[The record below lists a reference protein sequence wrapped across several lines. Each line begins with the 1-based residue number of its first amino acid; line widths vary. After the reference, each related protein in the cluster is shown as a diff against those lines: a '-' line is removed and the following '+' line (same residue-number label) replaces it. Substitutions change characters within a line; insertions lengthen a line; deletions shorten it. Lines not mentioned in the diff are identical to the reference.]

1 MSTKT
6 GHGQSHG
13 RNQRRGRSHRGSARS
28 SEAQQDR
35 QSRLK
40 FDEPMSCAP
49 RAETEKRIGSSS
61 GGSEAQTESQ
71 TSSGPSAYE
80 WRWKGLEPSPTA
92 DQQLEQM
99 SRNGSA
105 DRVLLL
111 LYGKTLDQ
119 LLQDRETKAH
129 KGK

>member
-1 MSTKT
+1 MSTNT
-6 GHGQSHG
+6 RHGQSHG
-13 RNQRRGRSHRGSARS
+13 RNQRRRRSPRGSEHS
-28 SEAQQDR
+28 SEAQQGR

-49 RAETEKRIGSSS
+49 RAETEKQIGSSS

-71 TSSGPSAYE
+71 TSSEHSGYV
-80 WRWKGLEPSPTA
+80 WRWEGLEPSPTA

-99 SRNGSA
+99 NRNGSA

-111 LYGKTLDQ
+111 LYGKTLEQ
-119 LLQDRETKAH
+119 LLHERSTKAH
-129 KGK
+129 KDK